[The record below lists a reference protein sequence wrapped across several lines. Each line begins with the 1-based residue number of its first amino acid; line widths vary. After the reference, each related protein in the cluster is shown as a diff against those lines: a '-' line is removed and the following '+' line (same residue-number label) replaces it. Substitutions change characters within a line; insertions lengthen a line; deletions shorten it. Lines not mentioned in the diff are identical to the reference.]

1 MSRVGKEP
9 IPVPS
14 GTKVAVADGVF
25 VAEGPKG
32 KVSERVVAG
41 IGVEIEDGV
50 VKVTRRSDGR
60 TQRARH
66 GLMRSL
72 LANAVAGATEGF
84 EKKLEI
90 NGVGYRAEVKGKKI
104 NLSLGY
110 SHPVVYPIPDGVDV
124 EVDKNNAISVRG
136 ANKQQV
142 GQVAA
147 ELRSLRKPEPYKGKG
162 IKYADEIVRR
172 KAGKAGA

>member
-104 NLSLGY
+104 NLSL
-110 SHPVVYPIPDGVDV
+110 
-124 EVDKNNAISVRG
+124 
-136 ANKQQV
+136 
-142 GQVAA
+142 
-147 ELRSLRKPEPYKGKG
+147 
-162 IKYADEIVRR
+162 
-172 KAGKAGA
+172 